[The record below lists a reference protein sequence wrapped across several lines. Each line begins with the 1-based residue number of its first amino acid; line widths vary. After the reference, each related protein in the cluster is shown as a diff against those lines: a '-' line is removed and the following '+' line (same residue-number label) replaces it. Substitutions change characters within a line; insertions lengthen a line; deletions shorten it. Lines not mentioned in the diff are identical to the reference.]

1 MACQDLFAAAVSG
14 LTLTT
19 HADFQAEILLI
30 IRDILVWFENVNQ
43 APEQLLLSL
52 PNITPDVFQNFKL
65 SMKNNP
71 AEKDQR
77 NLVRKLLLRSGASL
91 KALAASQSP
100 GSTIP
105 ELTVPKVRVK
115 TLGQEPEDPPPV
127 QLFQSP

>member
-1 MACQDLFAAAVSG
+1 MGACQDLFAAAVSG

-30 IRDILVWFENVNQ
+30 IRDILVWFESVNQ

-52 PNITPDVFQNFKL
+52 PNITPDVFQSFKL

-77 NLVRKLLLRSGASL
+77 NLVRKLLLRSGAHNSHAQIADAQL
-91 KALAASQSP
+91 DPAVTVGRLPRCGQ
-100 GSTIP
+100 GS
-105 ELTVPKVRVK
+105 R
-115 TLGQEPEDPPPV
+115 
-127 QLFQSP
+127 SW